1 MTLVVVVG
9 LVVVLVVE
17 EIVVIGVVVGGEIM
31 YSTVSGPDGMTRT
44 GEPLT

>member
-1 MTLVVVVG
+1 LTLVVVVG
-9 LVVVLVVE
+9 LVVVLVE